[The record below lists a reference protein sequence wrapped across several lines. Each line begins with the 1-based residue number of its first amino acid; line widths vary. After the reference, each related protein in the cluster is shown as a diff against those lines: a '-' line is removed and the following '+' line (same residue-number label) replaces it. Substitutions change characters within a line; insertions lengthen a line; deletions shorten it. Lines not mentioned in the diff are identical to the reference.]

1 MAVEGASGALIG
13 RTAER
18 AVLDRLVLS
27 AARGSGAVVFVEGE
41 AGIGK
46 SRLVQSVVE
55 AAGRRDFSCL
65 VGAARPLETTRP
77 FGAVAEALGV
87 RRGSPDPR
95 RAELAALMSGE
106 RKSDVR
112 YEVLEAALE
121 LIEVESRS
129 ASTLIVL
136 EDLHWADE
144 STCLVLRAL
153 LQRVALLP
161 VLVVVS
167 LRPAPRTAELD
178 LVLAEALE
186 SGAQVLQLGP
196 LAPAE
201 VLELV
206 RAESG
211 RDADLESVAGKAGGN
226 PLWVVEIARSVSA
239 DGSLP
244 DSFGSLVLRRLRYLP
259 DTTLATLRVAAVL
272 GDVFSLV
279 DLSTV
284 TGCRAVDLVED
295 LRPAVGSR
303 LLREESSNLAFRHQL
318 VYDAIYHD
326 IPEAGR
332 VALHREVARVLAD
345 AGAPV
350 TQVAAHVLRGAT
362 PGDAQAAAWL
372 RAAAREALPRAPE
385 VGVELLQRARLLLP
399 SDDLAV
405 ELAEALLRSGRVAD
419 CAALAEEILKR
430 PHSSPSSAALRLLLV
445 EALSLQNRGPELVAQ
460 ADAALASPDLSEAE
474 RALVLAQAAYGR
486 TFSNDVPGGEHSA
499 RAAVTLAER
508 AGAAGMRVWSLTTLS
523 FAVKTQAR
531 YAEAVDLT
539 RRAVEIATDSVEGR
553 LRHPYF
559 FLGMALAD
567 ADDLVSAR
575 QAYNSAVAECTALG
589 SSWIL
594 PDIQQLTGELHF
606 ELGAWDD
613 ALVEFEAG
621 LHAAAAR
628 GNRVAVTQSTG
639 YQALILAGRG
649 DLRAADALLGGLSEG
664 RTYGVEVAAL
674 ARAVVAE
681 NRGDLVGAFH
691 YLLSAW
697 LDDLDGQVL
706 RFLRQLGPPLARL
719 GVVVGRP
726 DVAASVADSLEETV
740 ALASDVVSVQAA
752 ALRCRGL
759 ADRDRGALLQ
769 AVDLARSSPR
779 VLDRAATFEDAAAL
793 TGPPAA
799 QPLLV
804 EALDIYEA
812 VGASVWA
819 GRVRAS
825 LRAMGVRVGVRRERQ
840 RPATGWASLTET
852 ELAVARLVA
861 EGLTNR
867 EAAGRLFVS
876 PHTVNTHLRHIF
888 GKLGVSS
895 RSALTAAVLQQDHAI
910 K

>member
-1 MAVEGASGALIG
+1 MAVAASSRALIG
-13 RTAER
+13 RTAEL
-18 AVLDRLVLS
+18 AVLDRALLS
-27 AARGSGAVVFVEGE
+27 AAAGSGSVVFVEGE

-46 SRLVQSVVE
+46 SRLVQGVVE
-55 AAGRRDFSCL
+55 SAGRRGFTCL

-77 FGAVAEALGV
+77 FGAVAEALGM

-95 RAELAALMSGE
+95 RAEVAALLSGGQA
-106 RKSDVR
+106 SDVR
-112 YEVLEAALE
+112 YDVLEAALE
-121 LIEVESRS
+121 LVEVESRA
-129 ASTLIVL
+129 ASTLLVL

-144 STCLVLRAL
+144 STCLVLRTL
-153 LQRVALLP
+153 LHRVALLP
-161 VLVVVS
+161 VLVVVT

-178 LVLAEALE
+178 LVLAEAVE
-186 SGAQVLQLGP
+186 SGAEVLQLGP

-206 RAESG
+206 RAEAGSV
-211 RDADLESVAGKAGGN
+211 RDLESVVAKAGGN
-226 PLWVVEIARSVSA
+226 PLWVVEIARSVAA

-259 DTTLATLRVAAVL
+259 DATLATLRVAAVL

-279 DLSTV
+279 DLSTI
-284 TGCRAVDLVED
+284 TGRGAVELVEH

-303 LLREESSNLAFRHQL
+303 LLREESGKLAFRHQL
-318 VYDAIYHD
+318 VHDAIYHD

-350 TQVAAHVLRGAT
+350 TQIAAHVLRGAT

-385 VGVELLQRARLLLP
+385 VGVELLRRARAIGP
-399 SDDLAV
+399 SDEVDV
-405 ELAEALLRSGRVAD
+405 EFAEALLRTGRVAK
-419 CAALAEEILKR
+419 CAALVEELLRR
-430 PHSSPSSAALRLLLV
+430 PRGAGSGAALRLLLV

-460 ADAALASPDLSEAE
+460 ADAALRSPDLSEAE
-474 RALVLAQAAYGR
+474 RALVLAQSAYGR
-486 TFSNDVPGGEHSA
+486 TFSGDVPGGEHSA
-499 RAAVTLAER
+499 REAVALAER
-508 AGAAGMRVWSLTTLS
+508 AGAVGMRVWSLTTLS
-523 FAVKTQAR
+523 FAVKTQGR
-531 YAEAVDLT
+531 YAEAVDLA
-539 RRAVEIATDSVEGR
+539 RRAVEIAADSVDGR
-553 LRHPYF
+553 LRHPHF

-567 ADDLVSAR
+567 ADDLVPAGE
-575 QAYNSAVAECTALG
+575 AYLDAVAECTALG

-606 ELGAWDD
+606 VRGEWDD
-613 ALVEFEAG
+613 ALVELDAG
-621 LHAAAAR
+621 LHAAAER

-649 DLRAADALLGGLSEG
+649 DLRDAEVLLGGLPGG
-664 RTYGVEVAAL
+664 RAYGTEVTAL

-681 NRGDLVGAFH
+681 ARSDPVSAFH
-691 YLLSAW
+691 CLWSAW
-697 LDDLDGQVL
+697 QDDVDGRVM
-706 RFLRQLGPPLARL
+706 RFLPQLGPPLARL
-719 GVVVGRP
+719 APAAGRP
-726 DVAASVADSLEETV
+726 DVAASVVDGIGESAG
-740 ALASDVVSVQAA
+740 LAAEVVSVQTA

-759 ADRDRGALLQ
+759 ADRDQSALLR
-769 AVDLARSSPR
+769 AVELARSSPR
-779 VLDRAATFEDAAAL
+779 VLDRAGALEDAAAL
-793 TGPPAA
+793 VGPPAA
-799 QPLLV
+799 LRLLT
-804 EALDIYEA
+804 EALDVYEA
-812 VGASVWA
+812 VGASLWA
-819 GRVRAS
+819 RRVRAS
-825 LRAMGVRVGVRRERQ
+825 LRAMGARVGVRRERQ
-840 RPATGWASLTET
+840 SPATGWESLTDT

-895 RSALTAAVLQQDHAI
+895 RSALTAAVLHQDHAI
-910 K
+910 E